1 MSKLEL
7 NQIYLQLER
16 EINHVSQSFTCCFK
30 NSIKEDAHDVILE
43 IKSEIDNWETKL
55 NEREIA
61 CYELEDLVKSKCS
74 KIKLSRMEIKCR
86 TSEELDAFKNVICGL
101 ISKAIMNAYF
111 HTRFDL
117 SSSMNERRVFEKY
130 QIHNYF
136 V

>member
-1 MSKLEL
+1 
-7 NQIYLQLER
+7 
-16 EINHVSQSFTCCFK
+16 
-30 NSIKEDAHDVILE
+30 
-43 IKSEIDNWETKL
+43 
-55 NEREIA
+55 
-61 CYELEDLVKSKCS
+61 
-74 KIKLSRMEIKCR
+74 MEIKCR